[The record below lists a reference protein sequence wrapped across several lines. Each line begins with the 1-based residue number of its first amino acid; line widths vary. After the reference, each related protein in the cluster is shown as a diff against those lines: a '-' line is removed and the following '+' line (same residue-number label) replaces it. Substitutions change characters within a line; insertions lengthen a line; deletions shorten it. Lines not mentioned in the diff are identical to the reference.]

1 MKNQRRSAVCRVYW
15 EKRENRSIIPHSAF
29 RIPNSKGFTLIEIM
43 VVIIILGLLA
53 GLVLPRFLGQEEKAK
68 VEVAKTQIR
77 SLEGALDAYKLDNGF
92 YPSTDQG
99 LDALIKKPETGRI
112 PEKWRE
118 GGYLKP
124 ARIPKDPWGKDYVYL
139 SPGSENREYEIVS
152 YGADG
157 EPGGEGNKADIESW
171 KMQ

>member
-1 MKNQRRSAVCRVYW
+1 MKNQ
-15 EKRENRSIIPHSAF
+15 
-29 RIPNSKGFTLIEIM
+29 KGFTLIEIM

-53 GLVLPRFLGQEEKAK
+53 GLVLPKFLGQEEKAK
-68 VEVAKTQIR
+68 VEIAKTQIR
-77 SLEGALDAYKLDNGF
+77 ALEGALDAFKLDNGF

-99 LDALIKKPETGRI
+99 LDALINIPTTGRI
-112 PEKWRE
+112 PDADKYRP

-124 ARIPKDPWGKDYVYL
+124 ARIPKDPWGHDYIYT

-157 EPGGEGNKADIESW
+157 EPGGEGNNADIESW
-171 KMQ
+171 KI